1 MPTIAGVVVFVSG
14 IVLTLSGY
22 PEGSVCVCSV
32 FLMAFGD
39 VEKWRGKIGGIHY
52 Y

>member
-1 MPTIAGVVVFVSG
+1 MDLSELGTDGPTEA
-14 IVLTLSGY
+14 
-22 PEGSVCVCSV
+22 GSVCVCSV